1 MPTISIPGRRLAV
14 SLLLVMAG
22 CGDAQNPVDTLR
34 RNAVSGSVTLDSK
47 PLAQGKIQFD
57 PVDAGGGKAAFAVGD
72 ITDGK
77 YAIDQ
82 AAGPVAGKF
91 KVSISSVPS
100 VKISTGEPGPVPKM
114 EPEKVPA
121 QFNTKTTL
129 TKEVTS
135 GSNSMDF
142 ELKSK

>member
-22 CGDAQNPVDTLR
+22 CGDPQNPVDTLP
-34 RNAVSGSVTLDSK
+34 RNAVSGSVSLNGN

-57 PVDAGGGKAAFAVGD
+57 PVDAAGGKVAFAVGD
-72 ITDGK
+72 ITEGK

-100 VKISTGEPGPVPKM
+100 IKISTGEPGPVPKM

-129 TKEVTS
+129 TKDVKS
-135 GSNSMDF
+135 GSNTIDF
-142 ELKSK
+142 ELMSK

>member
-1 MPTISIPGRRLAV
+1 MPTISILGRRLAV

-22 CGDAQNPVDTLR
+22 CGDAQNPADTLP
-34 RNAVSGSVTLDSK
+34 RNAVSGSVALDGK
-47 PLAQGKIQFD
+47 PLAQGKIQFA
-57 PVDAGGGKAAFAVGD
+57 PVDAGSGKAAFAVGD

-100 VKISTGEPGPVPKM
+100 IKISTGEPGPVPKM
-114 EPEKVPA
+114 EPEKVPT

-135 GSNSMDF
+135 GPNTIDF